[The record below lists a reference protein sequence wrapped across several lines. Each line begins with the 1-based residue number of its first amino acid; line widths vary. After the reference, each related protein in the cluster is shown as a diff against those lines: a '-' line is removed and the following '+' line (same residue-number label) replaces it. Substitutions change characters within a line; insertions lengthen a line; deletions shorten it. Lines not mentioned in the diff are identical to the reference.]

1 MSTNKSEHLQLHLWE
16 PGDSVLRTE
25 FNENWEKID
34 EETAQIRED
43 FTAGLTEVQTSL
55 AVKHFAVGTYTG
67 NNGTKNVALG
77 FTPKAVLICNTMA
90 VASIGNKIGMAVT
103 GGTYDANAV
112 TAGLIAVTQNG
123 FKVVNDSNYAMNSS
137 TYSYHYLAIG

>member
-34 EETAQIRED
+34 ASAAQAQAD
-43 FTAGLTEVQTSL
+43 LTNGLADVQASL
-55 AVKHFAVGTYTG
+55 AVKHFAVGTYAG
-67 NNGTKNVALG
+67 NDGTRTVALG
-77 FTPKAVLICNTMA
+77 FTPKVVLICNTMA
-90 VASIGNKIGMAVT
+90 VANIGNKIGMAVN

-112 TAGLIAVTQNG
+112 TAGLISIVTNG

-137 TYSYHYLAIG
+137 TYSYHYLALG

>member
-25 FNENWEKID
+25 FNENWEKLD
-34 EETAQIRED
+34 ASAAQAQAD
-43 FTAGLTEVQTSL
+43 LAAGLAEVQTSL

-137 TYSYHYLAIG
+137 SFSYHYLAIG